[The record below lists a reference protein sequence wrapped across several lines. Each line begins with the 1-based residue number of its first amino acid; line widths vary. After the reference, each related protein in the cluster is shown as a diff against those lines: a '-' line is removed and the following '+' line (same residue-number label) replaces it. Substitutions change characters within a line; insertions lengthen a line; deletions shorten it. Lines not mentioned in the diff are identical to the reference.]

1 MSEVKILVPVDGSP
15 LSHKAAGYAAKMA
28 GLMAAELLLLY
39 CHKPFPSVL
48 GEPYLQKAITQRLE
62 NSQKMLAPYRELL
75 EKRQVTFSERI
86 LEGPPGSR
94 ICETA
99 RIEDC
104 EMIVMGSR
112 GRTDLQGL
120 LLGSTAHRVLHC
132 AHCPVLVVT

>member
-15 LSHKAAGYAAKMA
+15 HAMRANDYAIKMA
-28 GLMAAELLLLY
+28 GLLSAEIILLH

-62 NSQKMLAPYRELL
+62 NSQKRL
-75 EKRQVTFSERI
+75 EPFEARLKAEGTAFSVRI

-99 RIEDC
+99 RIEGC
-104 EMIVMGSR
+104 EMIIMGSR

-132 AHCPVLVVT
+132 APCPVMVVK

>member
-1 MSEVKILVPVDGSP
+1 MSDVKILVPVDGSP
-15 LSHKAAGYAAKMA
+15 ASQRANDYAIKMA
-28 GLMAAELLLLY
+28 GLLSAEIILLY
-39 CHKPFPSVL
+39 CHKPFPSVI

-62 NSQKMLAPYRELL
+62 NSQKRL
-75 EKRQVTFSERI
+75 EPFEARLKAEGAAYDVRL

-104 EMIVMGSR
+104 EMIIMGSR

-132 AHCPVLVVT
+132 APCPVVVVK

>member
-1 MSEVKILVPVDGSP
+1 MSDVKILVPVDGSEQ
-15 LSHKAAGYAAKMA
+15 SMRANDYAIKMA
-28 GLMAAELLLLY
+28 GLMSAEIILLY

-62 NSQKMLAPYRELL
+62 NSRKRLAPFEARLKTEGVAYA
-75 EKRQVTFSERI
+75 ERI

-99 RIEDC
+99 QLEDC
-104 EMIVMGSR
+104 ELIVMGSR

-132 AHCPVLVVT
+132 APCPVMVVR

>member
-15 LSHKAAGYAAKMA
+15 HAMRANDYAIKMA
-28 GLMAAELLLLY
+28 GLLSAKAILLF

-62 NSQKMLAPYRELL
+62 NSQKQLEPYEERLKAVGVAYE
-75 EKRQVTFSERI
+75 TRI

-99 RIEDC
+99 RIEEC

-120 LLGSTAHRVLHC
+120 FLGSTAHRVLHC
-132 AHCPVLVVT
+132 APCPVMVVK

>member
-1 MSEVKILVPVDGSP
+1 MSDVKILVPVDGSP
-15 LSHKAAGYAAKMA
+15 PSHKAADYAAKMA

-39 CHKPFPSVL
+39 CHKPFPSVI

-62 NSQKMLAPYRELL
+62 NSQKLLTPYRKMLA
-75 EKRQVTFSERI
+75 QNDIVISERI

-99 RIEDC
+99 RIEGC

-132 AHCPVLVVT
+132 APCPVLVVT

>member
-1 MSEVKILVPVDGSP
+1 MSEVNILVPVDGSP
-15 LSHKAAGYAAKMA
+15 HAMRANDYAIKMA
-28 GLMAAELLLLY
+28 GLLSAKIIILY

-62 NSQKMLAPYRELL
+62 NSQKQLEPYEVRLKAAGVACE
-75 EKRQVTFSERI
+75 TRI

-99 RIEDC
+99 RIENC

-132 AHCPVLVVT
+132 APCPVMVVK

>member
-1 MSEVKILVPVDGSP
+1 MSEVNILVPVDGSP
-15 LSHKAAGYAAKMA
+15 HAMRANDYAIKMA
-28 GLMAAELLLLY
+28 GLLSAEIILLY

-62 NSQKMLAPYRELL
+62 NSQKQLEPYEVRLKAAGVACE
-75 EKRQVTFSERI
+75 TRI

-132 AHCPVLVVT
+132 APCPVMVVK

>member
-1 MSEVKILVPVDGSP
+1 MSEVKILVPVDGS
-15 LSHKAAGYAAKMA
+15 LNAMRATDYAIKMA
-28 GLMAAELLLLY
+28 GLMTAKIVLLY

-48 GEPYLQKAITQRLE
+48 REPYLQKAITQRLE
-62 NSQKMLAPYRELL
+62 NSRKVLASFEEHLKAEGAIYD
-75 EKRQVTFSERI
+75 ERI

-99 RIEDC
+99 RLENC
-104 EMIVMGSR
+104 EMIVIGSR

-132 AHCPVLVVT
+132 APCPVMVVR

>member
-1 MSEVKILVPVDGSP
+1 MPDVKRLVSVDGSP
-15 LSHKAAGYAAKMA
+15 PSRKAADYAAKMA
-28 GLMAAELLLLY
+28 GLMAAERLQLH

-62 NSQKMLAPYRELL
+62 NTQKLLAPYRETL
-75 EKRQVTFSERI
+75 EKRSIAFSKRI
-86 LEGPPGSR
+86 LEGPSGSR

-99 RIEDC
+99 RIEGC

-132 AHCPVLVVT
+132 AHCPMLVVT

>member
-1 MSEVKILVPVDGSP
+1 MPDVKILVPVDGSP
-15 LSHKAAGYAAKMA
+15 PSVRAADYAARLA
-28 GLMAAELLLLY
+28 VALSARIILLH

-62 NSQKMLAPYRELL
+62 NAKQPLAPFHAKL
-75 EKRQVTFSERI
+75 EARDTVFEVRV
-86 LEGPPGSR
+86 LEGPAGSR

-99 RIEDC
+99 RIEGC

-120 LLGSTAHRVLHC
+120 LLGSTAHRVLHG
-132 AHCPVLVVT
+132 APCPVTVVK

>member
-75 EKRQVTFSERI
+75 EQRHVAFSERI

>member
-1 MSEVKILVPVDGSP
+1 MSDVKILVPVDGSP
-15 LSHKAAGYAAKMA
+15 PSHKAADYAAKMA

-39 CHKPFPSVL
+39 CHKPFPSVI

-62 NSQKMLAPYRELL
+62 NSQKLLTPYRKMLA
-75 EKRQVTFSERI
+75 KNDIVISERI

-99 RIEDC
+99 RIEGC

-132 AHCPVLVVT
+132 APYPVLVVT

>member
-1 MSEVKILVPVDGSP
+1 MSDVKILVPVDGSP
-15 LSHKAAGYAAKMA
+15 PSHKAADYAAKMA

-39 CHKPFPSVL
+39 CHKPFPSVI
-48 GEPYLQKAITQRLE
+48 GEPYLE
-62 NSQKMLAPYRELL
+62 NSQQLLAPYRDMLG
-75 EKRQVTFSERI
+75 KRGIEPSERI

-99 RIEDC
+99 RIEEC

-132 AHCPVLVVT
+132 APCPVLVVT

>member
-15 LSHKAAGYAAKMA
+15 PSHKAAGYAAKMA

-86 LEGPPGSR
+86 LEGPPGSQ

>member
-1 MSEVKILVPVDGSP
+1 MSEVNILVPVDGSP
-15 LSHKAAGYAAKMA
+15 HAMRANDYAIKMA
-28 GLMAAELLLLY
+28 GLLSAKIILLY

-62 NSQKMLAPYRELL
+62 NSQKQLEPYEVRLKAAGVACE
-75 EKRQVTFSERI
+75 TRI

-104 EMIVMGSR
+104 EMIVMGPR

-132 AHCPVLVVT
+132 APCPVMVVK